1 MRCDQISILSY
12 PYMTTW
18 KNEREV
24 LVAIDIVFSNAG
36 IYPPVMKEVQKGQW
50 VGEVDDG
57 EMIVFEWRND
67 ELLGIIYDGVELRN
81 TFALGNCVGE
91 IHREFVRK
99 KNEIRVET
107 ITPDRVFIFGGVEI

>member
-1 MRCDQISILSY
+1 
-12 PYMTTW
+12 MTDW

-36 IYPPVMKEVQKGQW
+36 IYPPLMKEVQKGQW

-57 EMIVFEWRND
+57 EVLVFEWRD
-67 ELLGIIYDGVELRN
+67 GYLLGIIYDGVELRN

-91 IHREFVRK
+91 IHREFLRK
-99 KNEIRVET
+99 KNEIRVES
-107 ITPDRVFIFGGVEI
+107 ITPDRVFIFGSGEI